1 MTANNR
7 DYGNR
12 NTRIRPRRLLAGI
25 AAALAGVLVLAM
37 AVITDAQESSQTWQL
52 AQRAVAPATDRL
64 SSKLQTAL
72 EADSVV
78 DDLQGIV
85 VLCAN
90 ACEPKSGANGEDGPV
105 WSSRLY
111 RCSGAGCE
119 CRGANACVRMIADD
133 GMCQAGTVRC
143 NDSECRC
150 RQAGEGAQR

>member
-7 DYGNR
+7 HYR
-12 NTRIRPRRLLAGI
+12 NGDGHGPRFGAGI
-25 AAALAGVLVLAM
+25 AAVLAGALILAIATVTGAQDSGQTPQM
-37 AVITDAQESSQTWQL
+37 AQG
-52 AQRAVAPATDRL
+52 AVAPATDRL
-64 SSKLQTAL
+64 SSKLQDAL

-90 ACEPKSGANGEDGPV
+90 ACEPKSAANTEDGPV

-111 RCSGAGCE
+111 RCSGAGCA

-133 GMCQAGTVRC
+133 GICQAGTVRC

-150 RQAGEGAQR
+150 RRTGEEGQK